1 MRERLAELIKALGI
15 SQKEFSE
22 SVELSPAYTS
32 DLLNGRKQAF
42 AQETLVKIVARYRV
56 NLNWLLNDLGPMFA
70 APPESPERLSSS
82 LDSLSKSERKVIED
96 MISIL
101 SKRSGPVVQPKPEV
115 YSHSEVREIVEL
127 GSVAAGPLTSEE
139 VTAGKK
145 IQFPR
150 ALIPERGPL
159 YALRVRGDSMI
170 DANIHDGDYAI
181 IRPVPQ
187 PQELKAGTIVV
198 ALVNGENT
206 LKRLYRADHGA
217 TLRAANDRYPDIQV
231 TKFQD
236 LVIQGELRYLLKK
249 IDGDGN
255 GT

>member
-1 MRERLAELIKALGI
+1 MISEKFSRLIEALNISKVSAAKELGVTKTAISDITNGRVKNLSGTMIELLKVKFRVNPEYWTEATAPMFLTEPKSGVMQSDERLQSL
-15 SQKEFSE
+15 
-22 SVELSPAYTS
+22 P
-32 DLLNGRKQAF
+32 LL
-42 AQETLVKIVARYRV
+42 
-56 NLNWLLNDLGPMFA
+56 D
-70 APPESPERLSSS
+70 
-82 LDSLSKSERKVIED
+82 RKVVED

-101 SKRSGPVVQPKPEV
+101 TKRSAPVVQQKLEA

-170 DANIHDGDYAI
+170 GANIHDGDYAI

-236 LVIQGELRYLLKK
+236 LVIQGELRYLLKRV
-249 IDGDGN
+249 GE
-255 GT
+255 